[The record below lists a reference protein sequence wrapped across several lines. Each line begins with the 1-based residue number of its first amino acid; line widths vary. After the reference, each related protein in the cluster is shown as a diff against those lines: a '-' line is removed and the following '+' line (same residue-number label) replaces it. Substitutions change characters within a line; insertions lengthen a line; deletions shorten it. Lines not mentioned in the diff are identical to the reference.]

1 MSERERERVREKVT
15 VQTRLRKCKKC
26 STFDDERKKMKVGP
40 DQKIKTD
47 SQTRASTLCPL
58 VAVVC

>member
-1 MSERERERVREKVT
+1 MT

-40 DQKIKTD
+40 DKKRKTD
-47 SQTRASTLCPL
+47 SQTRASTMCPL
-58 VAVVC
+58 DAVVC